1 MRCLTRRIRRHWCG
15 RCSVC
20 KRRRRAAQAG
30 QRIPDAEGGAVLL
43 NKGGGKKHTE
53 LKEAERKN
61 IIALQEARSQG
72 DLSENAD
79 YDAARNNQ
87 AIIAAQLKEVENILN
102 NYVLITEDEKTNLGK
117 YITVKFLD
125 EEGSEEEV
133 YQLVGTVQANP
144 LEQKISDESPLGK
157 VILHAKIGDKVLVNT
172 EDGEKFEV
180 KIIDISEELG
190 KKNKSVKKN
199 K

>member
-1 MRCLTRRIRRHWCG
+1 MAQQKIYLT
-15 RCSVC
+15 
-20 KRRRRAAQAG
+20 K
-30 QRIPDAEGGAVLL
+30 EGYEEQL
-43 NKGGGKKHTE
+43 KKHTE

-180 KIIDISEELG
+180 KIIDISGELG

>member
-1 MRCLTRRIRRHWCG
+1 MYMDSRKVLDKYFNEYQHFYNCLMYLCIWNECNEFAPG
-15 RCSVC
+15 NS
-20 KRRRRAAQAG
+20 K
-30 QRIPDAEGGAVLL
+30 
-43 NKGGGKKHTE
+43 NKVNK
-53 LKEAERKN
+53 
-61 IIALQEARSQG
+61 
-72 DLSENAD
+72 
-79 YDAARNNQ
+79 
-87 AIIAAQLKEVENILN
+87 VENILN

>member
-1 MRCLTRRIRRHWCG
+1 MAQKFYLT
-15 RCSVC
+15 
-20 KRRRRAAQAG
+20 K
-30 QRIPDAEGGAVLL
+30 EGYEEQL
-43 NKGGGKKHTE
+43 KKYTE

-61 IIALQEARSQG
+61 IIALQEARAQG

-79 YDAARNNQ
+79 YDAARNQQ
-87 AIIAAQLKEVENILN
+87 AIIAASLKEVESILN
-102 NYVLITEDEKTNLGK
+102 NYVIIKDDEGNNLGK
-117 YITVKFLD
+117 YVTVKFLD
-125 EEGSEEEV
+125 EEGAEEET

-157 VILHAKIGDKVLVNT
+157 VIIHSKVGDVVLVNT

-180 KIIDISEELG
+180 KIIAIADEKQT
-190 KKNKSVKKN
+190 KKASKK